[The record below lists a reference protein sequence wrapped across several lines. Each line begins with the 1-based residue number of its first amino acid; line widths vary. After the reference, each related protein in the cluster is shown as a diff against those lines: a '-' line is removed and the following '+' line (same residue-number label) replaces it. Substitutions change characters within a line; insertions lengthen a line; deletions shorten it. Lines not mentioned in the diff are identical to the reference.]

1 MERNRLDLLAHSGE
15 PPEWVPHGTGRCT
28 CTAEGEDPHCPHHGY
43 EAVIQR
49 LRHEL
54 AGAVDL
60 LREARFYVDARA
72 TGSVKAAE
80 LLARIDAAIGG
91 Q

>member
-1 MERNRLDLLAHSGE
+1 MDLLAHSGE

-54 AGAVDL
+54 AGAVSVLEWLVAMDEPGNADRPTVTL
-60 LREARFYVDARA
+60 TEIIDRARGA
-72 TGSVKAAE
+72 
-80 LLARIDAAIGG
+80 LGG